1 MATRLS
7 LKAFKSIKAG
17 VHFLRV
23 KDDFSEIKRSVPG
36 TSTFAVD
43 STLDSIPAGD
53 YSYSVFSQLATALGD
68 SIIIPEK
75 NWNDGTPLEN
85 IVFGFDFEKA
95 LDNRKL
101 LFQMAWNMSWT
112 NTNIWDGA
120 LSLEEADVLLDS
132 LDNDSLMNIPI
143 KDFPEPANYENI
155 ITKDPVK
162 LGFCNEKDLNKI
174 SEIHKND
181 DETKTNNVVEEV
193 SNEKSSNENDELEK
207 M

>member
-1 MATRLS
+1 M
-7 LKAFKSIKAG
+7 
-17 VHFLRV
+17 
-23 KDDFSEIKRSVPG
+23 PG

-75 NWNDGTPLEN
+75 NWNDGTPVEN

-101 LFQMAWNMSWT
+101 LFQMAWNLSWT
-112 NTNIWDGA
+112 NTNIWDGS
-120 LSLEEADVLLDS
+120 LSLEDADVLLDS

-143 KDFPEPANYENI
+143 KDFPEPADYENI
-155 ITKDPVK
+155 ITINPLYMVPLVPLDPIAFQK
-162 LGFCNEKDLNKI
+162 NKFL
-174 SEIHKND
+174 SLIHI
-181 DETKTNNVVEEV
+181 
-193 SNEKSSNENDELEK
+193 
-207 M
+207 